1 MSDTLCGQEI
11 EVMAKPLRDRIR
23 VDLHGDRAAPFAL
36 ARACGVTPSDWVR
49 SAVANA
55 LARVVPTISVDER
68 AMTGTRAG
76 AGDGAVDDGVNIA
89 NVNAAS
95 ARVRVSL
102 RLKHQDAAN
111 LAASARTAGLPIGA
125 YVAGLAAGIPILR
138 EGNRAA
144 HLEAL
149 TASTA
154 MLATLA
160 RDLRHLSELLRQGSV
175 AAALVYRERLDDVD
189 ADIRHHLDLASVVL
203 GELRPSR
210 QTASA
215 DSDRR

>member
-1 MSDTLCGQEI
+1 
-11 EVMAKPLRDRIR
+11 MAKPLRDRIS
-23 VDLHGDRAAPFAL
+23 VDLHGDRAALFAL
-36 ARACGVTPSDWVR
+36 ARAGGVTPSDWVR
-49 SAVANA
+49 ATVAAA
-55 LARVVPTISVDER
+55 LARAVPTIGIDGR
-68 AMTGTRAG
+68 AMTAARGEDVG
-76 AGDGAVDDGVNIA
+76 VDGCDGDGVGDGYVDRDGNFDGKA
-89 NVNAAS
+89 SS
-95 ARVRVSL
+95 ARIRVSL
-102 RLKHQDAAN
+102 RLAHQDAAN
-111 LAASARTAGLPIGA
+111 LAAAARAAGLPIGA
-125 YVAGLAAGIPILR
+125 YIAGLAAGIPVLR
-138 EGNRAA
+138 DGNRAV

-189 ADIRHHLDLASVVL
+189 ADIRHHLDLTSVVL